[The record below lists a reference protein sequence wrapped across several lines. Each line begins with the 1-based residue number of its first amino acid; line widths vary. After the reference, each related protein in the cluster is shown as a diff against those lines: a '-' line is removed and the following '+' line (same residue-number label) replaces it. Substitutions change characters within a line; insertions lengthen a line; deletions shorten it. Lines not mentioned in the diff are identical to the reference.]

1 MGYLIAALVIV
12 LAIVLAV
19 AVAKFLLGL
28 LVIAAGV
35 IAAGYIW
42 YRLKDPFHR
51 PHPVTPTEE
60 QRQHR

>member
-1 MGYLIAALVIV
+1 MGYLIAALIIV

-19 AVAKFLLGL
+19 AIAKFLLGL
-28 LVIAAGV
+28 LVIAIGV
-35 IAAGYIW
+35 IAALYIW
-42 YRLKDPFHR
+42 YRLKDPLQR